1 MEVRGQVDMPAAVTS
16 ATAEYK
22 PGGGGGLGF
31 GRSGREEETIKYSC
45 REWKLCHAP
54 R

>member
-22 PGGGGGLGF
+22 RRRGGGCVGGGG
-31 GRSGREEETIKYSC
+31 REEWIIKYSC
-45 REWKLCHAP
+45 REWKPCHAP